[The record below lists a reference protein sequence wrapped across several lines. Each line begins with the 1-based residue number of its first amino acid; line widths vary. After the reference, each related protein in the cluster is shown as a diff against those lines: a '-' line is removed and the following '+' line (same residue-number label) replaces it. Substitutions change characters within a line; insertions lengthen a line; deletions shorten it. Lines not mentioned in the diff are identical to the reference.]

1 MADLGR
7 RSLGED
13 VPEIFGSERGTR
25 PQKGVAK
32 LLSEAEA
39 RKFAQLWVEAWNAHD
54 LDAVMSRYA
63 ADVVLTSPTAA
74 RLLGDASGRVVG
86 RDAVRRYF
94 ERGLEAYPELR
105 FELLDVMWGISTV
118 VLYYVNQKGTRTAEF
133 MELNDAGNVVRV
145 VANYN

>member
-1 MADLGR
+1 M
-7 RSLGED
+7 
-13 VPEIFGSERGTR
+13 
-25 PQKGVAK
+25 
-32 LLSEAEA
+32 LSEAEA

-133 MELNDAGNVVRV
+133 MELNDGVDFERKIYVKQQAAWLLRQEFKKVKQGEEI
-145 VANYN
+145 AIGTATAP

>member
-7 RSLGED
+7 WSFGKD
-13 VPEIFGSERGTR
+13 VPEIFGSERGGTR

-32 LLSEAEA
+32 LLSEVEA
-39 RKFAQLWVEAWNAHD
+39 RKFAQLWVEAWNEHD

-74 RLLGDASGRVVG
+74 RLLGDSARTGLG
-86 RDAVRRYF
+86 GED
-94 ERGLEAYPELR
+94 LEAYPELR
-105 FELLDVMWGISTV
+105 FELLDVMWGISSV

-133 MELNDAGNVVRV
+133 MELNDAGSVVRV